1 MKIYLAS
8 PFFNEIERNTMER
21 VLKVLRNSGYEV
33 FAPYEF
39 IVPNAWDIS
48 NSEWGKIIFNG
59 DVSEIDGSD
68 VIVAINHGLRS
79 DSGTAFE
86 VGYAFAKNKKIFVVY
101 FDENLDSLMI
111 NNATTGMICFK
122 DFEKNDIL
130 NLNDYV
136 GKFSKN
142 EVK

>member
-122 DFEKNDIL
+122 DFEKNSFIFVSY
-130 NLNDYV
+130 NNTGV
-136 GKFSKN
+136 QK
-142 EVK
+142 